1 MAHLWLRYAAG
12 TDIGRRRRVNE
23 DSAFAGPALLA
34 VADGMGGHPHGDV
47 ASAAAITAVA
57 DPPAGGDPAAA
68 LAAAVARA
76 SARLEELAAGDPEL
90 HGMGTTLTAMAWD
103 GAGFAVAH
111 IGDSRAYLLR
121 GGALF
126 QITRDHTMVQSLVDG
141 GRITPDEAAD
151 HPRASLLVR
160 ALQSGGDQRPDLF
173 RQDAAP
179 GDRYLLCSDGVSGFV
194 PAGTIRDVLAGAA
207 RPAVAVAR
215 LIALAD
221 AAGGLDN
228 ITCVVAD
235 VVAGLPDPA
244 DPPGRA
250 PLLVGAVAGAGGRGA
265 APGPTVGPTVPD
277 PSPGSA
283 R

>member
-1 MAHLWLRYAAG
+1 MSSRASLEGVAHLSLRYAAA

-23 DSAFAGPALLA
+23 DSALAGPSLLA

-47 ASAAAITAVA
+47 ASAAAITALTEA
-57 DPPAGGDPAAA
+57 PAAGDPAAGDPAAA

-90 HGMGTTLTAMAWD
+90 RGMGTTLTAMAWD

-111 IGDSRAYLLR
+111 VGDSRAYLLR
-121 GGALF
+121 GGDLF

-141 GRITPDEAAD
+141 GRLTPDQAAN
-151 HPRASLLVR
+151 HPHGSTLLR
-160 ALQSGGDQRPDLF
+160 ALLPGGDQRPDLF

-179 GDRYLLCSDGVSGFV
+179 GDRYLLCSDGLSGFV
-194 PAGTIRDVLAGAA
+194 PAGAIRDALAGAE
-207 RPAVAVAR
+207 RPADAVAR

-221 AAGGLDN
+221 AAGGPDN

-235 VVAGLPDPA
+235 VAEGAADPA
-244 DPPGRA
+244 RPE
-250 PLLVGAVAGAGGRGA
+250 PLLLGAAAGGTAAGPRG
-265 APGPTVGPTVPD
+265 
-277 PSPGSA
+277 

>member
-1 MAHLWLRYAAG
+1 MAHLSLRFAAG

-23 DSAFAGPALLA
+23 DSAVAGPSLLA

-47 ASAAAITAVA
+47 ASAAAVA
-57 DPPAGGDPAAA
+57 ALAEPPAGGDPAAA

-76 SARLEELAAGDPEL
+76 SARLEELAAGDPDL
-90 HGMGTTLTAMAWD
+90 RGMGTTLTAMAWD

-121 GGALF
+121 GGDLF
-126 QITRDHTMVQSLVDG
+126 QITRDHTMVQTLVDG
-141 GRITPDEAAD
+141 GRLTPDEAAN
-151 HPRASLLVR
+151 HPRGSALVR
-160 ALQSGGDQRPDLF
+160 ALQTGGDQRPDLF
-173 RQDAAP
+173 RQDASP

-194 PAGTIRDVLAGAA
+194 PAGAIRDALAGAA
-207 RPAVAVAR
+207 RPADAVAR

-235 VVAGLPDPA
+235 VVAGPPDPA
-244 DPPGRA
+244 ERA
-250 PLLVGAVAGAGGRGA
+250 PLLLGAAAGGGRGRI
-265 APGPTVGPTVPD
+265 
-277 PSPGSA
+277 A
-283 R
+283 RLGRRLRRT